1 MNEYAGIYTLQ
12 NTMVG
17 GGGRHPCRPAW
28 GGGDGWLGRKNEN
41 EEEVVIR
48 PKISN
53 RTILSKRVHVT

>member
-1 MNEYAGIYTLQ
+1 MNEYAGIYILQ

-17 GGGRHPCRPAW
+17 GK
-28 GGGDGWLGRKNEN
+28 GGDGWLGRKNEN